1 MNGLWSLIERALGA
15 LAVAALAS
23 LILLPTLQVILRDF
37 FNAPIIGLEEATR
50 WGLIILVFLA
60 VPLLL
65 STNEQIRLSEFV
77 DFLPRTPRKLLER
90 VILLISGLSVAV
102 IAYAG
107 VLSVMRN
114 ISTRTSTL
122 DIPFWLF
129 AAPMLVGFFVA
140 ALGYIWFALR
150 PQDPPVG
157 GGPQIG

>member
-1 MNGLWSLIERALGA
+1 MNRIWSLIERTLG
-15 LAVAALAS
+15 LVAVAALAA
-23 LILLPTLQVILRDF
+23 LVLLPSLQVVLRDF
-37 FNAPIIGLEEATR
+37 FNAPLIGLEEATR

-65 STNEQIRLSEFV
+65 STNEQIRLAEFINY
-77 DFLPRTPRKLLER
+77 LPVTPRKLLER
-90 VILLISGLSVAV
+90 VILLVSGVSVAI

-114 ISTRTSTL
+114 MSTRTSTL

-129 AAPMLVGFFVA
+129 AAPMLVGFAVA

-150 PQDPPVG
+150 REDPPLG
-157 GGPQIG
+157 GGTRL